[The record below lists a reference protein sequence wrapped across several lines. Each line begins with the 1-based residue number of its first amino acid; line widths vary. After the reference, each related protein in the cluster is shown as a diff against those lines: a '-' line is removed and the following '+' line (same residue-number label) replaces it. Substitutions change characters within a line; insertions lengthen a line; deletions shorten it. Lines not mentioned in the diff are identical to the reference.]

1 MSAIP
6 SPKHYEIL
14 LPVKRP
20 TTTRAFRMANGEED
34 WFADEQASHGGR
46 TPRSRFLM
54 MFVLGAAATLVWQ
67 SSYGHA
73 AREIVAEWSPQL
85 RWLAP
90 QTEADDAAP
99 NRIEQITRS
108 VDRIASDMA
117 AGQQQIARS
126 IDHLAAG
133 QEQMTTEIIRLQ
145 AISQFGSSKGQ
156 EPLPH
161 PASGPMRKAGQHA
174 PQAR

>member
-1 MSAIP
+1 MRAMP
-6 SPKHYEIL
+6 SPKHYEVL

-34 WFADEQASHGGR
+34 WFADDQASHDRR
-46 TPRSRFLM
+46 TPRSRLLM
-54 MFVLGAAATLVWQ
+54 MFVLGAVAALVWQ

-73 AREIVAEWSPQL
+73 AREIAAGWSPQL

-99 NRIEQITRS
+99 DRIEQITRS

-117 AGQQQIARS
+117 AGQQQITRS

>member
-1 MSAIP
+1 MGAMP

-20 TTTRAFRMANGEED
+20 TTTRAFRMANGEEYG
-34 WFADEQASHGGR
+34 FADEQTSHGRR

-54 MFVLGAAATLVWQ
+54 MFVLGAAAALVWQ

-90 QTEADDAAP
+90 QTETGDAAP
-99 NRIEQITRS
+99 DRIEQITRS

-117 AGQQQIARS
+117 VGQQQITRS

-133 QEQMTTEIIRLQ
+133 QEQMATEIIRLQ
-145 AISQFGSSKGQ
+145 AISQFGSKSQ
-156 EPLPH
+156 EPPPH
-161 PASGPMRKAGQHA
+161 PASVPMRKAGQRA

>member
-1 MSAIP
+1 MSAMP
-6 SPKHYEIL
+6 SPKHYEVL

-34 WFADEQASHGGR
+34 WFADEKASHGRR

-54 MFVLGAAATLVWQ
+54 MFVLGAVATLAWQ
-67 SSYGHA
+67 SYGHA
-73 AREIVAEWSPQL
+73 AREIIAGLSPQL
-85 RWLAP
+85 YWLAP
-90 QTEADDAAP
+90 QTVADDTAP
-99 NRIEQITRS
+99 DRIEQITRS

-117 AGQQQIARS
+117 SSQQQITHS

-145 AISQFGSSKGQ
+145 AISRYGSSRSG

-161 PASGPMRKAGQHA
+161 PASGPMRKAGQRT